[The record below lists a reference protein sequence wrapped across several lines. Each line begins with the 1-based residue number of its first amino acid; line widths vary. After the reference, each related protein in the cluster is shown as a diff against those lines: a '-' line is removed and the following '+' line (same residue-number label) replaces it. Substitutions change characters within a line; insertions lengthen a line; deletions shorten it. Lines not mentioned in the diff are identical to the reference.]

1 MMSAIG
7 AAQIGRCLN
16 ISREQ
21 DYTVMSAPSARPIS
35 TGRKAMLRLRAIPA
49 NVEVLLVVDRHE
61 VIRHAVLHRIRHSS
75 ANLSI

>member
-1 MMSAIG
+1 
-7 AAQIGRCLN
+7 
-16 ISREQ
+16 
-21 DYTVMSAPSARPIS
+21 MSAPSARPIS